1 MEEVVVISVKH
12 SPVRNYNMK
21 IICIGRNYS
30 EHAKELKNEIP
41 DKPVVFLKPQTA
53 LLKDNKPFY
62 YPEWTKDLHYETE
75 LVLKICKQGK
85 YIDGK
90 FARKYFDEVTVG
102 IDFTARDLQ
111 SQQKSKGLPW
121 EIAKAFDNS
130 AVIGVFKKA
139 DVANDF
145 NFSMNLNGA
154 EVQKGN
160 TNDMMFSFEKIIA
173 YASQFFTL
181 QTGDLIFTGTPAGVG
196 PVKIGDRL
204 EGFLETE
211 KVFDFEVK

>member
-1 MEEVVVISVKH
+1 
-12 SPVRNYNMK
+12 MK

-62 YPEWTKDLHYETE
+62 YPEWTKDLHYEAE
-75 LVLKICKQGK
+75 VVLKVCKQGK
-85 YIDGK
+85 YVDEK
-90 FARKYFDEVTVG
+90 FAHKYFEVVTVG

-111 SQQKSKGLPW
+111 SQQKAKGLPW
-121 EIAKAFDNS
+121 EIAKAFDHS
-130 AVIGVFKKA
+130 AVIGSFKKLTDVQPA
-139 DVANDF
+139 DSGVA
-145 NFSMNLNGA
+145 FSLQLNGKT
-154 EVQKGN
+154 VQQGN
-160 TNDMMFSFEKIIA
+160 TADMMFSFSQIIA

-196 PVKIGDRL
+196 PVNIGDRL
-204 EGFLETE
+204 QGFIDTE
-211 KVFDFEVK
+211 CLFDFEVK

>member
-1 MEEVVVISVKH
+1 
-12 SPVRNYNMK
+12 MK

-30 EHAKELKNEIP
+30 EHAKELKNETP

-62 YPEWTKDLHYETE
+62 YPEWTQDLHYETE
-75 LVLKICKQGK
+75 LVLKVCKQGK
-85 YIDGK
+85 YIDEK

-111 SQQKSKGLPW
+111 SRQKAKGLPW

-130 AVIGVFKKA
+130 AVIGKFKKA
-139 DVANDF
+139 DDSKDF

-160 TNDMMFSFEKIIA
+160 TIYMIFSFEKIIS

-204 EGFLETE
+204 EGFLEAE

>member
-1 MEEVVVISVKH
+1 
-12 SPVRNYNMK
+12 MK

-85 YIDGK
+85 YIDEK

-111 SQQKSKGLPW
+111 SQQKTKGLPW

-130 AVIGVFKKA
+130 AVIGEFRKVNSS
-139 DVANDF
+139 DSF
-145 NFSMNLNGA
+145 NFSMKLNCV

-181 QTGDLIFTGTPAGVG
+181 QTGDMIFTGTPAGVG
-196 PVKIGDRL
+196 SVKIGDQL
-204 EGFLETE
+204 EGFLESE
-211 KVFDFEVK
+211 KVFAFEVK

>member
-1 MEEVVVISVKH
+1 
-12 SPVRNYNMK
+12 MK

-75 LVLKICKQGK
+75 LVLKVCKQGK
-85 YIDGK
+85 YIDEK
-90 FARKYFDEVTVG
+90 FASKYFDEVTVG

-111 SQQKSKGLPW
+111 SQQKTKGLPW

-130 AVIGVFKKA
+130 AVIGEFRKVTI
-139 DVANDF
+139 DGDNGI
-145 NFSMNLNGA
+145 NFSMNLNGV

-196 PVKIGDRL
+196 AVKIGERL
-204 EGFLETE
+204 EGFLESE
-211 KVFDFEVK
+211 KVFDFEIK

>member
-1 MEEVVVISVKH
+1 
-12 SPVRNYNMK
+12 MK
-21 IICIGRNYS
+21 VICIGRNYS

-75 LVLKICKQGK
+75 VVLKVCKQGK
-85 YIDGK
+85 YVDEK
-90 FARKYFDEVTVG
+90 FAHKYFEEVTVG

-111 SQQKSKGLPW
+111 SQQKAKGLPW

-130 AVIGVFKKA
+130 AVIGSFKKLSDVQQA
-139 DVANDF
+139 DAGIA
-145 NFSMNLNGA
+145 FSMHLNGKT
-154 EVQKGN
+154 VQQGN
-160 TNDMMFSFEKIIA
+160 TADMMFSFSKIIA

-196 PVKIGDRL
+196 PVNIGDRL
-204 EGFLETE
+204 EGFLGNE
-211 KVFDFEVK
+211 KAFDFEVK